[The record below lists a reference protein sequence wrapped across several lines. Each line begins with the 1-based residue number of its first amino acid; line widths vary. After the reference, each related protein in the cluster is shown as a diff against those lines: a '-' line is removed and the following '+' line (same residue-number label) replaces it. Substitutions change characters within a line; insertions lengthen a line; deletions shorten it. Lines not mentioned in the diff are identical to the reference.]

1 MFYRA
6 KRAISRAWFNFNCSA
21 VLRTPPISSSENDL
35 TLVSMVCH
43 GETLMYLLAVKSF
56 CSRLK
61 RSPAI
66 VVLNDGSL
74 TESDRSVIQDHF
86 PKVRIVPISEVST
99 GACPKGSCWERL
111 LLINDLNQDSYIVQL
126 DCDTL
131 TLGPIEEVRECIAAN
146 RSFSLMGDR
155 SYPEVEPMND
165 ACARSKNNTSDQVQ
179 AICERA
185 FDQLPEAAE
194 LKYVRGNAG
203 FTGFAKNTLDRAQIQ
218 SFSDLMR
225 RISGA
230 KWDTWGSE
238 QVTSNL
244 LIANT
249 EGAVPLQAPKYL
261 SYWAHPDVDYDRSS
275 FIHFIGPFRFAHGLY
290 LRHAKRIIRELAP

>member
-6 KRAISRAWFNFNCSA
+6 RRALSRAWFNFNCRA
-21 VLRTPPISSSENDL
+21 ALRTPPIASVDTDL

-43 GETLMYLLAVKSF
+43 GETLMYLLAIKSF
-56 CSRLK
+56 YRQLN
-61 RSPAI
+61 RSARI

-74 TESDRSVIQDHF
+74 DNVDRATLQSHF
-86 PKVRIVPISEVST
+86 PGITIVPIASIST
-99 GACPKGSCWERL
+99 DSCPKGSCWERL
-111 LLINDLNQDSYIVQL
+111 FLINDLNQDSYIVQL

-131 TLGPIEEVRECIAAN
+131 TLASIDEVRQCIESN

-155 SYPEVEPMND
+155 SYPEIEPMLD

-179 AICERA
+179 AICERTFEA
-185 FDQLPEAAE
+185 LPEASQ
-194 LKYVRGNAG
+194 LKYMRGNAG
-203 FTGFAKNTLDRAQIQ
+203 FAGFAKGSLSRPEIQ
-218 SFSDLMR
+218 RFSDLMKR
-225 RISGA
+225 LTAA

-249 EGAVPLQAPKYL
+249 ERASPLQAPKYL
-261 SYWAHPDVDYDRSS
+261 SHWAHPEIDYDKSA

-290 LRHAKRIIRELAP
+290 LRHAKRLISALSK